1 MWEAQLRRALRLGRS
16 SSLIAGLLLAGLLV
30 RPDAAAALGI
40 FDFSLTRT
48 PESIGSYYRPG
59 DSGIEFYDPGTVMTL
74 ELPTSGGAIQ
84 SGVARITNFSLPGYI
99 FNFGL
104 YFQFTSV
111 PDLIEGTVQVTGGQ
125 AEISFPEISVD
136 FERGSLI
143 GNASPGT
150 LVFTLSTAGATIP
163 AGCAFRQWDQEIP
176 GTPLDLAS
184 GELGLVASVCPYYV
198 NRGTPG
204 DPEWYEY
211 NDAFRLA
218 LRGIVSPNAVPE
230 PGTFALVAGGLL
242 LVAGLARRGCAH

>member
-1 MWEAQLRRALRLGRS
+1 V
-16 SSLIAGLLLAGLLV
+16 IAGLLLAGLLV
-30 RPDAAAALGI
+30 RPDAAGALAI
-40 FDFSLTRT
+40 FDFSLTRS

-59 DSGIEFYDPGTVMTL
+59 DSALAYYDPGTVMTL

-111 PDLIEGTVQVTGGQ
+111 PDVIEGTVQVSGGQ
-125 AEISFPEISVD
+125 AEISFPDISVD

-143 GNASPGT
+143 GNANPGT

-163 AGCAFRQWDQEIP
+163 AGCAYRTSDQEIP
-176 GTPLDLAS
+176 GNPLDLAT
-184 GELGLVASVCPYYV
+184 GELGLVAAVCPYYV
-198 NRGTPG
+198 NRGTPEEP
-204 DPEWYEY
+204 DWYEY

-218 LRGIVSPNAVPE
+218 LRGVVSPSAVPE

-242 LVAGLARRGCAH
+242 LVAGGARRGRVR